1 MPVTRRYIPAKPFD
15 EVSVFGMD
23 YSFILPKGVGIT
35 RGTLEIWTNSN
46 PPYPAD
52 QDWDFFPN
60 PATRQGWEQGL
71 LAVVLVRDRTLYCKL
86 GGGVDGVDYLFVW
99 TAYDTEGNV
108 WPRSAA
114 VLVADTS

>member
-23 YSFILPKGVGIT
+23 FSFILPKGVGIDH
-35 RGTLEIWTNSN
+35 GTLELWTNSN
-46 PPYPAD
+46 PPYPAND
-52 QDWDFFPN
+52 DWVFGPPG
-60 PATRQGWEQGL
+60 PASLTRTDPI
-71 LAVVLVRDRTLYCKL
+71 VVVRDRTLYAKL
-86 GGGVDGVDYLFVW
+86 GGGVDGVDYLLVW